1 MKHILAF
8 LIALGTLCAQ
18 PVWADILVP
27 LRTIRV
33 KEIILATDLT
43 FKPVN
48 VAGALSDA
56 NEVVG
61 MEARVPLYPG
71 RPMRPSDIGPPA
83 IIDRNDLVILSFH
96 RGALTIMAEGRA
108 LGRGSEGEWIKVMNL
123 ASRSTV
129 TGRVNADGS
138 VEVR

>member
-8 LIALGTLCAQ
+8 LIALTAQ
-18 PVWADILVP
+18 SAWAEILVP
-27 LRTIRV
+27 LRTIRA

-43 FKPVN
+43 FKQVN

-83 IIDRNDLVILSFH
+83 IVDRNDLVTLRF
-96 RGALTIMAEGRA
+96 RRKGLTIMAEGRA

-138 VEVR
+138 IEVK